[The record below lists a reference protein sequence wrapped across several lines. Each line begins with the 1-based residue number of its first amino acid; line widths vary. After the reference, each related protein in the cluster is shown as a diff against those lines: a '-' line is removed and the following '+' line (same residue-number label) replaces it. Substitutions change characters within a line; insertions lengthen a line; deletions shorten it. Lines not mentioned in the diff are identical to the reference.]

1 MAAAPFAPALCPIA
15 MPTSRRLIR
24 FLIVATLLYVAWYF
38 LYYYVLL
45 PDGRIDH
52 VLTFQIADT
61 SAALLRLF
69 GVNATIDPPPA
80 PYALLRISGVPTVI
94 VGVQCDG
101 LALYVLFAGFILAY
115 PGDWRAKLWFIPA
128 GIAAIYVVNLIRV
141 AALALN
147 HHYSPGTMQFNHHYT
162 FTILV
167 YAFIFWLWTI
177 WVRRYSNPH
186 RPAGGTTA
194 DASLS
199 PLAANA
205 A

>member
-1 MAAAPFAPALCPIA
+1 MTAQR
-15 MPTSRRLIR
+15 RRLTQ

-45 PDGRIDH
+45 PDGRVDR
-52 VLTFQIADT
+52 VLMFQIADASAWLLRAGGIPAT
-61 SAALLRLF
+61 SDGPLSPNALLRV
-69 GVNATIDPPPA
+69 G
-80 PYALLRISGVPTVI
+80 GVPTVI

-115 PGDWRAKLWFIPA
+115 PGNWRAKLWFVPA
-128 GIAAIYVVNLIRV
+128 GVAAIYIVNLIRV

-167 YAFIFWLWTI
+167 YAFIFWLWTV
-177 WVRRYSNPH
+177 WVRRFADR
-186 RPAGGTTA
+186 RPPVGGDGARVMELPVT
-194 DASLS
+194 
-199 PLAANA
+199 AANA